1 MTYVFLALH
10 SLMRLRIRLKKK
22 APTLTLPLTRR
33 LLASVLPLKSLTV
46 SGAMQIVRY
55 HLKRNLV
62 AYTSHR
68 NGE

>member
-1 MTYVFLALH
+1 LA
-10 SLMRLRIRLKKK
+10 
-22 APTLTLPLTRR
+22 RR

-68 NGE
+68 KKRIALAKKR